1 MIRSIHSLLPNHIP
15 IAETGGMENTDTDDK
30 GLGRITSQTGKD
42 DVDETGTETGTETE
56 NEDVRIVT
64 LLIEGIGIDIVI
76 RIEVTH
82 DMTHMIRKKKRGS
95 DDVND
100 DRGSATGE
108 KGGREKIVSVNE
120 QTDLTVL
127 VRTKTHSL
135 RLLTRNHLGKQE
147 TASSPKTSNLVP
159 NEVIHSN
166 NSLSM
171 KKRQSLNPQIDT

>member
-1 MIRSIHSLLPNHIP
+1 MIRSIHSLRPNHIP
-15 IAETGGMENTDTDDK
+15 IAEIDGMGMSDIDDK
-30 GLGRITSQTGKD
+30 GPGRITSLTKKD
-42 DVDETGTETGTETE
+42 DVDETRTED
-56 NEDVRIVT
+56 EDVRIVT

-100 DRGSATGE
+100 DRGGATGE
-108 KGGREKIVSVNE
+108 KGGGGRNVSVNE

>member
-1 MIRSIHSLLPNHIP
+1 M
-15 IAETGGMENTDTDDK
+15 GMSDIDDK
-30 GLGRITSQTGKD
+30 GPGRITSQTGKD

-120 QTDLTVL
+120 RTDLTVL
-127 VRTKTHSL
+127 VGTKIRSL
-135 RLLTRNHLGKQE
+135 HLMMRNRLEEQE
-147 TASSPKTSNLVP
+147 TDKIPKNPSLVP
-159 NEVIHSN
+159 SEVIHSN

-171 KKRQSLNPQIDT
+171 KKKQNLNPLTDT